1 MKSEFRIFKAVIILL
16 GLIISEACS
25 HRVKIFIPETREDG
39 QYLLYKAFSSGNKSN
54 DYTQGKFL
62 YPLSGGQI
70 VTSPFGVKRAN
81 NRLHEGVDL
90 KASLNTKVR
99 AINSGRIVL
108 AARLSREGLI
118 MVIDHGLDTFSIYMH
133 LSEVL
138 VKEDDRVKN
147 GQAIALSGDTGEE
160 VTGPHLHLGV
170 RLDGKYVDPLI
181 FIKIANKYKER
192 KGEK

>member
-1 MKSEFRIFKAVIILL
+1 MKSQFRVLGAII
-16 GLIISEACS
+16 IISSFILSEACS
-25 HRVKIFIPETREDG
+25 HRVKVFIPETKEDG
-39 QYLLYKAFSSGNKSN
+39 QHLLYKAFSSSNNGN

-81 NRLHEGVDL
+81 NRSHEGVDL
-90 KASLNTKVR
+90 KAPLNTKVR

-147 GQAIALSGDTGEE
+147 GQVIALSGDTGED

-170 RLDGKYVDPLI
+170 RLEGKYVDPLI
-181 FIKIANKYKER
+181 FIKIANKYREQ
-192 KGEK
+192 KGGK